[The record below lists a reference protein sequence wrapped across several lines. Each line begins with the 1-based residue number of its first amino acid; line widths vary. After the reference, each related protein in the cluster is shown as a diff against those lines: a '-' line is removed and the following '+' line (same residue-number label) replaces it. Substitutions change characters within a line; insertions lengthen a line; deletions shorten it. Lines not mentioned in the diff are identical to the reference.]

1 MASCSLC
8 SRRVRPSSSCG
19 CGSPMHRCAPAAA
32 PRRAT
37 HCCAC
42 LWGSRRRA
50 HARTH
55 ASPLRCAGCQPEPG
69 HRPRHGHEGPHPHQL
84 ERSGA
89 AARHR
94 QRQGRPGHLQQAAA
108 QEAAHPRQAH
118 QEDHLR
124 RVEQREQ
131 ASARLRGPA
140 GDPRPAHTAIP
151 RTRPPPPP
159 AASRT
164 RPPRRRACARGG
176 TQAQRRARLPAC
188 GLCRGLCLTVRAPC
202 PVADHY
208 QQPRRRYAAPEHAQA
223 DPGRC
228 AVRRA
233 EGRRG
238 PRRRRQGHDHVRGA
252 RREVAAALRC
262 ERPRPHAGG
271 AGLPAQ
277 VWQPGHV
284 PLVRRRLHRARLR
297 ERLPRRHV
305 FQPAADQRGALLT
318 AAARGPPLRTRA
330 LAPAAARRHLQRQHH
345 QGRRLRRRVPR
356 ATRGVRRPRLRPGPA
371 RADGVDGRRPD
382 PHGVEQLGLR
392 LQLPRLPARAG
403 RGARHALHLPH
414 LAPRAQRLLGAARW
428 QPRAPRHT
436 HLHGAHLR
444 RAGAGARGAR
454 HEQPRLLP

>member
-1 MASCSLC
+1 MGQGW
-8 SRRVRPSSSCG
+8 R
-19 CGSPMHRCAPAAA
+19 AA
-32 PRRAT
+32 RRAPGGFV
-37 HCCAC
+37 HHQAV
-42 LWGSRRRA
+42 
-50 HARTH
+50 
-55 ASPLRCAGCQPEPG
+55 GCQPEPG

-140 GDPRPAHTAIP
+140 
-151 RTRPPPPP
+151 
-159 AASRT
+159 
-164 RPPRRRACARGG
+164 
-176 TQAQRRARLPAC
+176 
-188 GLCRGLCLTVRAPC
+188 
-202 PVADHY
+202 DHY
-208 QQPRRRYAAPEHAQA
+208 QQPRRRHAAPEHAQA

-252 RREVAAALRC
+252 RREVAAALRR

-318 AAARGPPLRTRA
+318 AAARGPPLRTRP

-345 QGRRLRRRVPR
+345 QGRGLRRRVPR

-382 PHGVEQLGLR
+382 PHGV
-392 LQLPRLPARAG
+392 
-403 RGARHALHLPH
+403 
-414 LAPRAQRLLGAARW
+414 
-428 QPRAPRHT
+428 
-436 HLHGAHLR
+436 
-444 RAGAGARGAR
+444 
-454 HEQPRLLP
+454 